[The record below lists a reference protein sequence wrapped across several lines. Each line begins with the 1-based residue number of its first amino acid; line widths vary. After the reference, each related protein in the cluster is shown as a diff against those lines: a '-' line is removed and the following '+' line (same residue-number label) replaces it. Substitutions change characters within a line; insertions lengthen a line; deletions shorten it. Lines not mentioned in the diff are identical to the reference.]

1 MRLKAGPHDFC
12 CFIVSP
18 AFNLIR
24 CAVTIFSM
32 LGYVYRYNYLK
43 VIICISLITPEVE
56 HM

>member
-1 MRLKAGPHDFC
+1 MRLKAGPRDFC

-24 CAVTIFSM
+24 CAVSM